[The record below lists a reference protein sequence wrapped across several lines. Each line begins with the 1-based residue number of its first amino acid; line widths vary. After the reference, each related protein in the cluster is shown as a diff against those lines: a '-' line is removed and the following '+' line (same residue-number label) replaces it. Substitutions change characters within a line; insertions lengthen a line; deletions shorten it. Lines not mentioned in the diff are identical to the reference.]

1 MSVSREDFS
10 VGKAG
15 FVAEH
20 GLFDEEQ
27 QAAVKEVIDRLDGS
41 DLKHVRVSW
50 ADQHGIARGKTLAKA
65 DFIRALRNGQDFQSA
80 TLIMDTSNN
89 IFVPLF
95 VPGSGFGIPELTG
108 YPDVILVPDPT
119 TFRVLPWAGRTGWC
133 LSDMYFSNGKPV
145 PFCSRQLLGARL
157 GELAEAGY
165 DYVAGLEVEFYIT
178 KLVDPKLRIE
188 ESGRPPDP
196 PSVAAVAHGYQYLTE
211 NRSDEIDDILQILS
225 DHLEELGLPL
235 RTIEDEWGPGQVEI
249 TFDPQTGL
257 DAANTMILF
266 RNTVKQVCR
275 RNGHH
280 ATFMT
285 RPALKDFFSS
295 GWHLHQSLERR
306 ADGVNAFTESAGSTW
321 PVSQVA
327 RHFAAGL
334 MAHARE
340 ASLFAT
346 PTITGYKRFAPHS
359 FAPDRAG
366 WAHENRGAMLRV
378 MGDPGDP
385 ASHLENRAGE
395 PCANPYLFMASQITA
410 GLDGLARGLDPG
422 ELDSEPYSADRQ
434 PLPANLL
441 EAVEALDGSKL
452 FRQAWGDSIVDYLV
466 QLKRFEWGRFM
477 SHVTDWEQNEYFEV
491 Y

>member
-1 MSVSREDFS
+1 
-10 VGKAG
+10 
-15 FVAEH
+15 
-20 GLFDEEQ
+20 
-27 QAAVKEVIDRLDGS
+27 
-41 DLKHVRVSW
+41 
-50 ADQHGIARGKTLAKA
+50 
-65 DFIRALRNGQDFQSA
+65 
-80 TLIMDTSNN
+80 
-89 IFVPLF
+89 
-95 VPGSGFGIPELTG
+95 
-108 YPDVILVPDPT
+108 
-119 TFRVLPWAGRTGWC
+119 
-133 LSDMYFSNGKPV
+133 
-145 PFCSRQLLGARL
+145 
-157 GELAEAGY
+157 
-165 DYVAGLEVEFYIT
+165 
-178 KLVDPKLRIE
+178 
-188 ESGRPPDP
+188 
-196 PSVAAVAHGYQYLTE
+196 
-211 NRSDEIDDILQILS
+211 
-225 DHLEELGLPL
+225 
-235 RTIEDEWGPGQVEI
+235 
-249 TFDPQTGL
+249 
-257 DAANTMILF
+257 MILF

-275 RNGHH
+275 RNGYH

-295 GWHLHQSLERR
+295 GWHLHQSLEERG
-306 ADGVNAFTESAGSTW
+306 DGVNAFTEAAGSTW

-327 RHFAAGL
+327 RHFAAGI

-410 GLDGLARGLDPG
+410 GLDGMARSLDPG

-441 EAVEALDGSKL
+441 EAVEALDGSDL
-452 FRQAWGDSIVDYLV
+452 FRRTWGDSIVDYLV

-477 SHVTDWEQNEYFEV
+477 SHVTDWEQSEYFEV